1 MLYFSQPLARA
12 VQTPSFLLR
21 LRQSKLRLRQGNF
34 EEISYFKM
42 EAEERENVNFRA
54 KCEISVS
61 N

>member
-12 VQTPSFLLR
+12 VQTPSFLR